1 MESLVLVVLLLVVV
15 EIVILLIVVVV
26 KILLV
31 VVVRQVNVILD
42 LHPGFL
48 NLHVWSSAIRR
59 WRRNFADREILKVL
73 LLIDKSSSSR
83 YTSVDLK

>member
-1 MESLVLVVLLLVVV
+1 MESLVLVFLLLVV

-26 KILLV
+26 EILLLV
-31 VVVRQVNVILD
+31 VVRQINVVLV

-48 NLHVWSSAIRR
+48 NLHGWSSTIRK

>member
-1 MESLVLVVLLLVVV
+1 MESLVLVVVILFVV
-15 EIVILLIVVVV
+15 EIVILHVDVVVEIV
-26 KILLV
+26 LL
-31 VVVRQVNVILD
+31 VVVRQVNVVLG

-48 NLHVWSSAIRR
+48 DPHGWSSTIRR

>member
-1 MESLVLVVLLLVVV
+1 MESLVLVFLLLVV
-15 EIVILLIVVVV
+15 EIVLLIVVVV
-26 KILLV
+26 EILLL
-31 VVVRQVNVILD
+31 VVVRQVNVVLD

-48 NLHVWSSAIRR
+48 NLHGWSSTIRR